1 MSVRTLSDLDRI
13 DRKILDILQR
23 DGRVANA
30 DLAKL
35 VNLSATPTLERV
47 RRLERDGFIESYVA
61 LLNPAKMEAD
71 MIAFIEISLD
81 RTTEDV
87 LAKFADAIR
96 DVEEIIECHM
106 IAGGFDYLLKVRTQD
121 MAAYRRLLGTRLGTL
136 PGVRVTHT
144 YMVMEHV
151 KSATTFS
158 VGPAPDDRKSRPQS
172 QAKALG
178 RR

>member
-1 MSVRTLSDLDRI
+1 MIARTLSNLDRI
-13 DRKILDILQR
+13 DRKILDALQR
-23 DGRVANA
+23 DGRIANA

-87 LAKFADAIR
+87 LA
-96 DVEEIIECHM
+96 
-106 IAGGFDYLLKVRTQD
+106 
-121 MAAYRRLLGTRLGTL
+121 
-136 PGVRVTHT
+136 
-144 YMVMEHV
+144 
-151 KSATTFS
+151 S
-158 VGPAPDDRKSRPQS
+158 PQS
-172 QAKALG
+172 LS
-178 RR
+178 RSRS